1 MLDTIS
7 YFITTQIP
15 QGLLFVRESR
25 WTQRQSMS
33 PLMWGI
39 FVQVC
44 FILLII
50 LLVRLLRNT
59 KVWTTIT
66 LLYDSMYEFFEE
78 ILGENEKRGVKI
90 YIISLF
96 FIILTSNVLSY
107 TIDLIR
113 VMFTDIESIFR
124 YIEVPTTN
132 FSFNIALAVTSV
144 VIMLAI
150 QLKHLNPIKFILEYI
165 PITGKWILD
174 IERGNMAARQYY
186 PAKVVVKLADIGI
199 SLFVWFLDIVGI
211 AAKVLSLSA
220 RLYGNMLAWGILL
233 WLLVVWVNGLSQNI
247 WSVDFPVLAPL
258 VLYAQGLLVTGIQAF
273 VFPLLVAIF
282 IKIAQWND

>member
-1 MLDTIS
+1 
-7 YFITTQIP
+7 
-15 QGLLFVRESR
+15 
-25 WTQRQSMS
+25 
-33 PLMWGI
+33 
-39 FVQVC
+39 
-44 FILLII
+44 
-50 LLVRLLRNT
+50 
-59 KVWTTIT
+59 
-66 LLYDSMYEFFEE
+66 MYEFFEE

-165 PITGKWILD
+165 PITGK
-174 IERGNMAARQYY
+174 
-186 PAKVVVKLADIGI
+186 
-199 SLFVWFLDIVGI
+199 
-211 AAKVLSLSA
+211 
-220 RLYGNMLAWGILL
+220 
-233 WLLVVWVNGLSQNI
+233 
-247 WSVDFPVLAPL
+247 
-258 VLYAQGLLVTGIQAF
+258 
-273 VFPLLVAIF
+273 
-282 IKIAQWND
+282 